1 VPRVLTRE
9 ALTTA
14 REPHL
19 RRVLGLGDVVLMI
32 IAGMLNLNT
41 LTPLVAHGSLVLLAW
56 PLTFVVWLVP
66 QCITVIE
73 LSQHFPGEG
82 AVYVWP
88 TRLLGGVHGFLSGW
102 CYAMANAVYVPTL
115 IVSSIG
121 LGAFA
126 FMDPHSVIPNDGV
139 AVEMASFGLLAMLIG
154 LSIRGMVAEKW
165 LVNFAA
171 IGTLLAG
178 GLLVALAVWLVRHDS
193 SATQPIRLR
202 PEQVDWHLLPAFSL
216 TCYALL
222 GFEIASNV
230 GDEIRDPRRTLR
242 RAVFI
247 GAIVT
252 ASMYFILT
260 LSTLITLPTGNE
272 ALVAGLMPAIAAVS
286 ERAGVSRLVPAI
298 AVLLALSV
306 AGAAAAWI
314 ASPARIPYVAA
325 LDGYL
330 PRIFGRLHGRYQTPH
345 IALLGTG
352 VLCAL
357 ALWMSFA
364 GATLNEAFL
373 TILDLAVILSL
384 AQYLY
389 MYSSLLSLV
398 FRHRHLKTM
407 LGRRTLIVAGI
418 GGLMTTLF
426 ATVFAFVPGR
436 GVEHVWM
443 FELKLWVACLLM
455 IGVGVTCFRVSAA
468 RRAALS
474 SPAAGGLRGSTNG

>member
-1 VPRVLTRE
+1 M
-9 ALTTA
+9 AH
-14 REPHL
+14 EPHL

-56 PLTFVVWLVP
+56 PLTFVVWLGP

-88 TRLLGGVHGFLSGW
+88 TRLLGGMHGFLSGW

-126 FMDPHSVIPNDGV
+126 FMDQHSVIPSDGM
-139 AVEMASFGLLAMLIG
+139 AVEMASFGLLALLIG
-154 LSIRGMVAEKW
+154 LSIRGMIAEKW
-165 LVNFAA
+165 LVNLAA

-178 GLLVALAVWLVRHDS
+178 GLLIALAGWLIQHGS
-193 SATQPIRLR
+193 SAMQPVRLR
-202 PEQVDWHLLPAFSL
+202 PEQVDRHMLSAFSL

-260 LSTLITLPTGNE
+260 LSTLITLPAGNE
-272 ALVAGLMPAIAAVS
+272 ALVAGLMPAIAAVL
-286 ERAGVSRLVPAI
+286 ERAGLSAWVPAI
-298 AVLLALSV
+298 AALVALSV

-314 ASPARIPYVAA
+314 ASPARIPYVAS

-330 PRIFGRLHGRYQTPH
+330 PRIFGRLHRRYQTPH
-345 IALLGTG
+345 VALLGTG
-352 VLCAL
+352 LLCAF

-384 AQYLY
+384 AQYVY

-407 LGRRTLIVAGI
+407 FGRRTLIIAGI

-426 ATVFAFVPGR
+426 ATGFAFVPSR
-436 GVEHVWM
+436 EVEHVWM
-443 FELKLWVACLLM
+443 FESKLWGTCLLM
-455 IGVGVTCFRVSAA
+455 LGAGVVSFRMSAT
-468 RRAALS
+468 RRATL
-474 SPAAGGLRGSTNG
+474 TNPDPDVSIAKHS

>member
-1 VPRVLTRE
+1 M
-9 ALTTA
+9 AH
-14 REPHL
+14 EPHL

-56 PLTFVVWLVP
+56 PLTFVVWLIP

-88 TRLLGGVHGFLSGW
+88 TRLLGGMHGFLSGW

-126 FMDPHSVIPNDGV
+126 FMDQHSVIPSDGI
-139 AVEMASFGLLAMLIG
+139 AVEMASFGLLALLIG
-154 LSIRGMVAEKW
+154 LSIRGMIAEKW
-165 LVNFAA
+165 VVNLAA

-178 GLLVALAVWLVRHDS
+178 GLLIALAGLLVQHGS
-193 SATQPIRLR
+193 SAMQPVRLR
-202 PEQVDWHLLPAFSL
+202 PEQVDRHMLSAFSL

-247 GAIVT
+247 GAIIT

-260 LSTLITLPTGNE
+260 LSTLITLPAGNE
-272 ALVAGLMPAIAAVS
+272 ALVAGLMPAIAAVL
-286 ERAGVSRLVPAI
+286 ERAGFAAWVPAI
-298 AVLLALSV
+298 AALVALSV

-314 ASPARIPYVAA
+314 ASPARIPYVAS

-330 PRIFGRLHGRYQTPH
+330 PRIFGRLHRRYQTPH
-345 IALLGTG
+345 VALLGTG
-352 VLCAL
+352 LLCAF

-407 LGRRTLIVAGI
+407 FGRRTLIIAGI

-426 ATVFAFVPGR
+426 ATGFAFVPSR
-436 GVEHVWM
+436 EVEHVWM
-443 FELKLWVACLLM
+443 FESKLWGACLLM
-455 IGVGVTCFRVSAA
+455 LGAGVVSFRMSAT
-468 RRAALS
+468 RRATLTIPDPDVSIAKHS
-474 SPAAGGLRGSTNG
+474 

>member
-1 VPRVLTRE
+1 M
-9 ALTTA
+9 TTA
-14 REPHL
+14 HEPHL

-73 LSQHFPGEG
+73 LSQQFPGEG

-88 TRLLGGVHGFLSGW
+88 TQLLGGMHGFLSGW

-126 FMDPHSVIPNDGV
+126 FMDGHAAIPSDGV
-139 AVEMASFGLLAMLIG
+139 AVEMASFGLLALLIG

-165 LVNFAA
+165 LVNLAA
-171 IGTLLAG
+171 VGTLLAG
-178 GLLVALAVWLVRHDS
+178 ALLVALAVWLTGHDG
-193 SATQPIRLR
+193 SALRPIRLQ
-202 PEQVDWHLLPAFSL
+202 PEQVDWHLLSAFSL

-230 GDEIRDPRRTLR
+230 GDEIRDPRRTLS

-247 GAIVT
+247 GALIT
-252 ASMYFILT
+252 ASMYFVLT
-260 LSTLITLPTGNE
+260 VSTLITLPAGNK
-272 ALVAGLMPAIAAVS
+272 ALVSGLMPAIAVVS
-286 ERAGVSRLVPAI
+286 ERAGISRLVPAI
-298 AVLLALSV
+298 AVLVALSV

-325 LDGYL
+325 LDGFL
-330 PRIFGRLHGRYQTPH
+330 PRIFGRLHHRYQTPH
-345 IALLGTG
+345 VALLGTG

-389 MYSSLLSLV
+389 MYSSLLALV
-398 FRHRHLKTM
+398 FRHRHLKTTF
-407 LGRRTLIVAGI
+407 GRRTLIAAGI
-418 GGLMTTLF
+418 GGLMTTLS
-426 ATVFAFVPGR
+426 ATGFAFVPSR
-436 GVEHVWM
+436 QVEHVWM
-443 FELKLWVACLLM
+443 FELKLWAACILM
-455 IGVGVTCFRVSAA
+455 VGLGMMCFRMSAA
-468 RRAALS
+468 RRAGM
-474 SPAAGGLRGSTNG
+474 AARAAVPGTSV

>member
-1 VPRVLTRE
+1 M
-9 ALTTA
+9 AGA
-14 REPHL
+14 DEPHL

-56 PLTFVVWLVP
+56 PLTFVVWVVP

-88 TRLLGGVHGFLSGW
+88 TRLLGGLHGFLSGW

-115 IVSSIG
+115 IVSSVG

-126 FMDPHSVIPNDGV
+126 FMDLHAAIPSDGL
-139 AVEMASFGLLAMLIG
+139 AVEIAAFGLLALLIG

-165 LVNFAA
+165 LVNLAA

-178 GLLVALAVWLVRHDS
+178 GLLIALAVWLVRHDI
-193 SATQPIRLR
+193 SATRAVRLK
-202 PEQVDWHLLPAFSL
+202 PEQVDWHLLSAFSL

-242 RAVFI
+242 RAVFVGSI
-247 GAIVT
+247 IT

-260 LSTLITLPTGNE
+260 VSTLITLPAGND

-286 ERAGVSRLVPAI
+286 ERAGLSQWVPAV
-298 AVLLALSV
+298 ALLVALSV

-314 ASPARIPYVAA
+314 ASPARIPYVAS

-330 PRIFGRLHGRYQTPH
+330 PAVFGRLHRKYQTPH
-345 IALLGTG
+345 VALLATG
-352 VLCAL
+352 AMCAL

-384 AQYLY
+384 AQYLW

-398 FRHRHLKTM
+398 FRHPHRKTM
-407 LGRRTLIVAGI
+407 FGRRTLTVAGI
-418 GGLMTTLF
+418 SGLLITLF
-426 ATVFAFVPGR
+426 STGFAFVPSR
-436 GVEHVWM
+436 QVEHVWM
-443 FELKLWVACLLM
+443 FELKLWGACILM
-455 IGVGVTCFRVSAA
+455 MGLGVICHRMTAA
-468 RRAALS
+468 RRATLAV
-474 SPAAGGLRGSTNG
+474 AGSAIGK